1 MAEIMTMKKIVLGL
15 GVPVNLTA
23 QQSKEIFNG
32 IVKQDKLIGS
42 LENRCELLS
51 EHLQS
56 MVDNRDRRDD
66 DFLRAAWEAEC
77 LLENIKDGKL

>member
-1 MAEIMTMKKIVLGL
+1 MAEIMAMKKIILDL

-32 IVKQDKLIGS
+32 ILKQDKLIGS
-42 LENRCELLS
+42 LERKCELLS

-56 MVDNRDRRDD
+56 MVDNSDRRDD
-66 DFLRAAWEAEC
+66 DFLRAAWEAEV
-77 LLENIKDGKL
+77 LLEDIKEGKI

>member
-1 MAEIMTMKKIVLGL
+1 MQYVLLNL
-15 GVPVNLTA
+15 GVPVKLTA
-23 QQSKEIFNG
+23 QQSKELFKG
-32 IVKQDKLIGS
+32 ILRQDKTIGS

-66 DFLRAAWEAEC
+66 DFLRASWEAEC
-77 LLENIKDGKL
+77 LLENIKEGKL